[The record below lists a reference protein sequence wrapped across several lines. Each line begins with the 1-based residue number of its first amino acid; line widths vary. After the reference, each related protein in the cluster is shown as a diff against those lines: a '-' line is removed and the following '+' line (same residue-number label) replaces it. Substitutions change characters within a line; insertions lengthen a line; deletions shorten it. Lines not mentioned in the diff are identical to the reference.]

1 MPRAIDQSTDDQTD
15 AAQGQRPEKPVARH
29 QTYDEACDGT
39 GEGAPAGD
47 SRAVMGRVVF
57 VLRILLSIHG
67 CRAPATL
74 ARDEVEACSD
84 A

>member
-15 AAQGQRPEKPVARH
+15 AADGQRPEKPVARN
-29 QTYDEACDGT
+29 QTYDEACDDT

-47 SRAVMGRVVF
+47 SRAVVGRVI

-74 ARDEVEACSD
+74 ARNEVEACSD